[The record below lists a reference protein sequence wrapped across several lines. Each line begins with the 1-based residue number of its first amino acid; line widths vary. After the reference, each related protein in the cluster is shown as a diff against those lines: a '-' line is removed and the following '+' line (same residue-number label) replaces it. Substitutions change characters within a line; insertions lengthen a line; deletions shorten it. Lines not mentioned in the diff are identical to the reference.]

1 MKNKKLL
8 ASCVG
13 VTMGLLL
20 TGHVM
25 AAEASLNIVNNS
37 NLNLNIG
44 LLSIDGDKGACTTL
58 DTKYQVGAGES
69 LKVSFDTTEYM
80 GLCVGNGGATTIRD
94 DCSDSTQYAVVSTS
108 NLIQISPTCYSD
120 GGSATIVS
128 VSAGN

>member
-25 AAEASLNIVNNS
+25 AAKASLNIVNNS

-44 LLSIDGDKGACTTL
+44 LLSIDGGACTTL

-80 GLCVGNGGATTIRD
+80 GLCVGNGGSTAIRD
-94 DCSDSTQYAVVSTS
+94 LCSDSTQYAVVSTS
-108 NLIQISPTCYSD
+108 YLIEISPTCYSD